1 METITTVYVDG
12 FKEAYDFIG
21 GDSDQWCGM
30 KCFVVFDIAFK
41 GIMPIIAINLI
52 YYII

>member
-1 METITTVYVDG
+1 MISLVETPISDG
-12 FKEAYDFIG
+12 L
-21 GDSDQWCGM
+21 
-30 KCFVVFDIAFK
+30 KCFVVFGIAFK